1 LQSARVIGF
10 LAQSASILRFRLTW
24 LLELVRKAKSTA
36 VVRCVWIAFHTYRL
50 FDIDVVRSICP
61 DFPFPL
67 SLSNPSHVYRL
78 RLPPKPVDS
87 YLAPPLD
94 DGGEADDPP
103 PPPPKDGRE
112 GPAPLLLLLLLF
124 PNQFDGPACPVLGP
138 RLLLLLRLPKA
149 YPAAAPAAAPLNN
162 PGRQDEELGAEREFC
177 FEYGE

>member
-1 LQSARVIGF
+1 MFERPKARQLFVAF
-10 LAQSASILRFRLTW
+10 
-24 LLELVRKAKSTA
+24 
-36 VVRCVWIAFHTYRL
+36 IAFHTCRL
-50 FDIDVVRSICP
+50 FDNDVVQSICP

-67 SLSNPSHVYRL
+67 SLSNPSHIYRL

-94 DGGEADDPP
+94 DGGEADDTPP
-103 PPPPKDGRE
+103 PTKDERE
-112 GPAPLLLLLLLF
+112 GPAPLLLLLF

-162 PGRQDEELGAEREFC
+162 PGRQDEELGVEREFC